1 MTAAA
6 FVVAGALDQPTGGY
20 VYDRA
25 IIDGL
30 QADGV
35 DIEVVELAGTF
46 PVADDT
52 ARAAL
57 DRTLARASPRMPV
70 IVDGLA
76 AGGLPEVVERH
87 AGQGALIVLL
97 HHPLCD
103 ETGLDDATQAHLLES
118 ERRVLACA
126 TRIIVT
132 SRFTAR
138 RLVSLALAREDA
150 ITVIEPGVRPATL
163 AHVAHQGAP
172 RLLCVASI
180 IPRKGH
186 RLLVDALA
194 QLRDLDWVCDFVGDD
209 KRDADETKALHQAVD
224 RHGLSSR
231 IRLHGSQNTQALERY
246 YERAAIF
253 VLASYYEG
261 YGMVIDEAVAH
272 GLPIVTT
279 TGGALADTVPA
290 GAGIVVAPGDTN
302 ALAQALHTLI
312 DDAEQ
317 RGCAAAAARIAR
329 SRQRDWAA
337 AAREFAAVLAR

>member
-30 QADGV
+30 RADGV

-57 DRTLARASPRMPV
+57 DRSLAHASPRTPV

-76 AGGLPEVVERH
+76 AGGLPEIVERH
-87 AGQGALIVLL
+87 ASERSIIVLL

-103 ETGLDDATQAHLLES
+103 ETGLEDVTQARLLRS

-138 RLVSLALAREDA
+138 RLVSLALAGEDA
-150 ITVIEPGVRPATL
+150 ITVIEPGVRPATP

-209 KRDADETKALHQAVD
+209 KRDADETKALHQAID
-224 RHGLSSR
+224 RHGLSER
-231 IRLHGSQNTQALERY
+231 IRLHGSQTTQALEHY
-246 YERAAIF
+246 YARADIF

-272 GLPIVTT
+272 GLPVVTT
-279 TGGALADTVPA
+279 TGGALADTFPT

-329 SRQRDWAA
+329 SRQRDWTA